1 MYGIM
6 FASVCTLCNFQWRM
20 AMSICPSLKL
30 AVPLWFAVQN
40 LIKIQVDG
48 HIGKDELEVVMR

>member
-1 MYGIM
+1 
-6 FASVCTLCNFQWRM
+6 
-20 AMSICPSLKL
+20 MSICPSLKL

>member
-1 MYGIM
+1 
-6 FASVCTLCNFQWRM
+6 
-20 AMSICPSLKL
+20 MSICPSLKL

-48 HIGKDELEVVMR
+48 FIWKDEVLGGCNVLRLD